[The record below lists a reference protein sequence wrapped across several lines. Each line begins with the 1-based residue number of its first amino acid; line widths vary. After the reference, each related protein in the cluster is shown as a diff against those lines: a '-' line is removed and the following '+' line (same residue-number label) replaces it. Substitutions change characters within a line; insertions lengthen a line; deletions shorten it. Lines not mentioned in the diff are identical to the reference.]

1 MSLTLIKH
9 TFKVMGGP
17 AEIQIYLNS
26 TQGQSTNS
34 TAQTFFQLA
43 VTEAQRLEKK
53 YSRYLSD
60 SITSR
65 INQSAGQTKGIQLD
79 AETCGL
85 LDYAQTAW
93 QHSDGLFDITS
104 GILRHAWDFKTQKL
118 PNKKNLQPLLNKIG
132 WDKLSWQSPTLTLPK
147 GMEIDFGGVVKEY
160 AADTLASLLR
170 QQGIQHGLVELAG
183 DISIIGAHPNGA
195 AWKIGIRNPKNPSE
209 AIASIDA
216 VNGGIASSGNYERFM
231 LVNNK
236 RYCHILN
243 PKTGWPT
250 HGVAS
255 VSVHAS
261 TCLVAGTASTTAMLL
276 GKAQGREWLQTSQFQ
291 HLFLDE

>member
-1 MSLTLIKH
+1 MSLTLVKH

-17 AEIQIYLNS
+17 AEIQIYFDDN
-26 TQGQSTNS
+26 NNPE
-34 TAQTFFQLA
+34 TFFQLA
-43 VTEAQRLEKK
+43 VNEAQRLEKK
-53 YSRYLSD
+53 YSRYLTD
-60 SITSR
+60 SVTSA
-65 INQSAGQTKGIQLD
+65 INHAAGQTNGILID
-79 AETCGL
+79 DETAGL

-93 QHSDGLFDITS
+93 QHSEGLFDITS
-104 GILRHAWDFKTQKL
+104 GILRQAWDFNSHTL
-118 PNKKNLQPLLNKIG
+118 PDKKILQTLLSKIG
-132 WDKLSWQSPTLTLPK
+132 WQKINWQSPTLIMPK

-160 AADTLASLLR
+160 AADSIASLLR

-183 DISIIGAHPNGA
+183 DISIIGPHPDQS
-195 AWKIGIRNPKNPSE
+195 AWKIGIRNPANPSE

-216 VNGGIASSGNYERFM
+216 IEGGIASSGNYERFM
-231 LVNNK
+231 QVNNK

-276 GKAQGREWLQTSQFQ
+276 GITQGREWLNASQFQ
-291 HLFLDE
+291 HLLLEE